1 MMELVYDVTDRVPEH
16 LGRNFHLALELRV
29 KARYRP
35 RAKRVP
41 EHLGRNFHLALELR
55 VKARYRPRAKLD
67 VKDAEFI
74 VKLTQEFNL
83 FAKEELEG

>member
-1 MMELVYDVTDRVPEH
+1 MMELVYDVTD
-16 LGRNFHLALELRV
+16 
-29 KARYRP
+29 
-35 RAKRVP
+35 RVP

-83 FAKEELEG
+83 LAKEELEG

>member
-1 MMELVYDVTDRVPEH
+1 MMELVHDVTDRVPEH
-16 LGRNFHLALELRV
+16 LGRD
-29 KARYRP
+29 
-35 RAKRVP
+35 
-41 EHLGRNFHLALELR
+41 FHLALELR

-83 FAKEELEG
+83 LAKEELEG

>member
-1 MMELVYDVTDRVPEH
+1 MTELVYDVTDRVPEH

-29 KARYRP
+29 KARYRS
-35 RAKRVP
+35 
-41 EHLGRNFHLALELR
+41 
-55 VKARYRPRAKLD
+55 RAKLD

-83 FAKEELEG
+83 LAKEALEGWAIYNY

>member
-1 MMELVYDVTDRVPEH
+1 MMKLVYDVTDRVSEH

-29 KARYRP
+29 KARYR
-35 RAKRVP
+35 
-41 EHLGRNFHLALELR
+41 L
-55 VKARYRPRAKLD
+55 RAKLD

-83 FAKEELEG
+83 IAKEELEG